1 MSLAFQDQRWFFH
14 ISTPLLCT
22 DEKLDGLTLNDEEAD
37 KYISEEW
44 AKRHRRLAYKTAPPD
59 NTFVNYKRLF
69 LLLIFS

>member
-14 ISTPLLCT
+14 ISTPLHFT